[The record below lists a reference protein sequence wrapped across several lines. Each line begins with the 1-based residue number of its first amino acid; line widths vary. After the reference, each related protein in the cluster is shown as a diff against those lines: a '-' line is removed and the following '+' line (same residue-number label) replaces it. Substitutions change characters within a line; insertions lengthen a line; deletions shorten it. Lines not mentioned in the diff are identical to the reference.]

1 MFLIRIWF
9 IKKDSITSCLIMTH
23 LKLYSSFISYDVL
36 CILDKKITDNTLD
49 LLTIRATQIEK
60 YISVRLE
67 AFRLN

>member
-1 MFLIRIWF
+1 
-9 IKKDSITSCLIMTH
+9 MTH